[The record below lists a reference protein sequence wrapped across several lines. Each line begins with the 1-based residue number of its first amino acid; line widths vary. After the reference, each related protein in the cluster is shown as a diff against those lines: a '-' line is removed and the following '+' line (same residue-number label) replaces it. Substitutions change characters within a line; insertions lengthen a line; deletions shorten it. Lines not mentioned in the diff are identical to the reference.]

1 MTGDGTH
8 AFAAAREVE
17 LTRAGLP
24 LQVALERIDAVDA
37 LAHDWRRL
45 EAVADGSP
53 FLSWH
58 WVSAWLRM
66 LPSQV
71 QPLLFSARD
80 AGGVVAFGL
89 LIEVAET
96 GVKRMFGNCSLHLQ
110 ETGDPELDEIT
121 IEYAG
126 LLVRSGQETR
136 AYAALL
142 ELVNARFPS
151 LRALHASGSIHGHW
165 ISDALPE
172 GLSAYDLHADMS
184 CYVDLDQVQALGG
197 DYLKALSKSTRAGLR
212 RTERA
217 YAELGALEIEIAVD
231 PGQAL
236 QWLDGLR
243 ELHTR
248 YWEAKGEGGSFAS
261 AFFGEFHRE
270 LVREG
275 TQAGFTQ
282 LMRITAGEHIV
293 GYLYHLVWN
302 DHVYFYSSGFDYGLA
317 VAENRPGYLAQLLA
331 IRRYAA
337 LGMRAYDFM
346 AGESRYKRMMSTH
359 ARPMHN
365 IRISPAS
372 WRLALERQ
380 VVEVA
385 RRGPPPPLLAVVDQG
400 RAKALRHADAKPGR
414 GTSAGGGQQV

>member
-8 AFAAAREVE
+8 AMAFAKDIA
-17 LTRAGLP
+17 LTADGLP
-24 LQVALERIDAVDA
+24 LQVALERVGPLDA
-37 LAHDWRRL
+37 LEHAWRRL
-45 EAVADGSP
+45 EAAADGGP

-58 WVSAWLRM
+58 WVSTWLRL
-66 LPSQV
+66 LPAHV
-71 QPLLFSARD
+71 QPWLFSARD
-80 AGGVVAFGL
+80 GHGVVAFGL
-89 LIEVAET
+89 LVEVAET

-126 LLVRSGQETR
+126 LLVRSGQEVR
-136 AYAALL
+136 AYAALFD
-142 ELVNARFPS
+142 LVNERFPA

-165 ISDALPE
+165 ISEALPDS
-172 GLSAYDLHADMS
+172 LSAYDLHADMS
-184 CYVDLDQVQALGG
+184 CYADLEHVQASGG
-197 DYLKALSKSTRAGLR
+197 DYLKTLSKSTRAGLR

-217 YAELGALEIEIAVD
+217 YASLGAPGIELAAS
-231 PGQAL
+231 PEQAL
-236 QWLDGLR
+236 EWLEALR
-243 ELHTR
+243 VLHTR
-248 YWEAKGEGGSFAS
+248 HWQAKGEGGSFAS
-261 AFFGEFHRE
+261 AFFGDFHRE

-275 TQAGFTQ
+275 TASGFTQ
-282 LMRITAGEHIV
+282 LMRITAGDQIV

-302 DHVYFYSSGFDYGLA
+302 GHVYFYSSGFDYGLA

-331 IRRYAA
+331 IRHYAA

-359 ARPMHN
+359 ARPMFN

-385 RRGPPPPLLAVVDQG
+385 RRGKPPPLLSVPDHG
-400 RAKALRHADAKPGR
+400 RAKALRNADPHGSKDGAQTGPHA
-414 GTSAGGGQQV
+414 

>member
-1 MTGDGTH
+1 MTGDGPH
-8 AFAAAREVE
+8 AAAFAKDVA
-17 LTRAGLP
+17 LTTDDLP
-24 LQVALERIDAVDA
+24 LQVALERVGHLDA
-37 LAHDWRRL
+37 LEHAWRHL
-45 EAVADGSP
+45 EAAADGGP

-58 WVSAWLRM
+58 WVSTWLRL
-66 LPSQV
+66 LPAHV
-71 QPLLFSARD
+71 QPWLFSARD
-80 AGGVVAFGL
+80 GHDVVAFGL
-89 LIEVAET
+89 LVEVAET

-126 LLVRSGQETR
+126 LLVRSGQEVR
-136 AYAALL
+136 AYAALFD
-142 ELVNARFPS
+142 LVNERFPA

-172 GLSAYDLHADMS
+172 AFSAYDLHADQS
-184 CYVDLDQVQALGG
+184 CYADLEHVRAMGG

-212 RTERA
+212 RTERS
-217 YAELGALEIEIAVD
+217 YASLGALDIAVAED
-231 PGQAL
+231 PEQAL
-236 QWLDGLR
+236 AWFEGLR

-248 YWEAKGEGGSFAS
+248 YWQAKGEGGSFAS
-261 AFFGEFHRE
+261 AFFGDFHRE
-270 LVREG
+270 LVRDG
-275 TQAGFTQ
+275 TASGFTQ
-282 LMRITAGEHIV
+282 VMRITAGDQIV

-302 DHVYFYSSGFDYGLA
+302 GHVYFYSSGFDYGLA

-331 IRRYAA
+331 IRRYVA

-385 RRGPPPPLLAVVDQG
+385 RRGPPPALLAVADRG
-400 RAKALRHADAKPGR
+400 RAKPLRNAEAKSVRIAGE
-414 GTSAGGGQQV
+414 GGGQA